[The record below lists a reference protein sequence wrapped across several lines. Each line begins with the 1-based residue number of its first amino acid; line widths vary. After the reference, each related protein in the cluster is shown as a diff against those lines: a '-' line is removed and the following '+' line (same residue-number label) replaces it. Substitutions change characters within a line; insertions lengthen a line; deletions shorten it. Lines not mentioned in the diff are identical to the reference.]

1 MIKEHISSHQYGL
14 YGTGYSMFPTLRIG
28 DSLNVIAYGNKEIR
42 PGDVVLFR
50 GPGQKHDVV
59 HRVIAVNPQGIITQG
74 DNNAGPDEMIL
85 PENIIGCVVS
95 IRRGNRTLRIHGGK
109 RGFFIAKCL
118 RIRKSLGLKISR
130 MLHPIYHALADSR
143 MFRMMK
149 LETQILCFER
159 PEGTEMQ
166 LLLGK
171 RVIARRHAGSNEWKI
186 RRPFRL
192 FIDETSLP

>member
-1 MIKEHISSHQYGL
+1 MKKEHISSHQYGL

-28 DSLNVIAYGNKEIR
+28 DSLNVIAYGDRKIY

-50 GPGQKHDVV
+50 GSGHDVV
-59 HRVIAVNPQGIITQG
+59 HRVITVNSKGIITQG
-74 DNNAGPDEMIL
+74 DNNAGPDKPIL
-85 PENIIGCVVS
+85 PENILGHVISVQ
-95 IRRGNRTLRIHGGK
+95 RGNRTVTIHGGK
-109 RGFFIAKCL
+109 RGLIIAKVL
-118 RIRKSLGLKISR
+118 RIKKALSLKISR
-130 MLHPIYHALADSR
+130 MLHPFYHALAGSGL
-143 MFRMMK
+143 FRIMK
-149 LETQILCFER
+149 FETQILCFER

-171 RVIARRHAGSNEWKI
+171 RVIAKRLPGSREWKI